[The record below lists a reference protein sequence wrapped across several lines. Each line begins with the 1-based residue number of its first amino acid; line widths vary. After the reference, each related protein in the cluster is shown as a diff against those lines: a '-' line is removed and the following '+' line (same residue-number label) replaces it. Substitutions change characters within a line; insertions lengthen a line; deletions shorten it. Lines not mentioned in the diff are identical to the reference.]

1 MAKRDYYEVLGVG
14 RDATD
19 DEIKKAFRKLARKY
33 HPDVTGGD
41 KAAEDRFKEINEA
54 YEVLS
59 KEELRQNYDQYGHQG
74 PPPGFDPAGFG
85 SLDEILGRFAG
96 FGGHGFGGLGFGG
109 HGFGGGAGGGPAGGP
124 AGPPPGAGHP
134 GGPRGDAIFDEMFG
148 GSGTRFQTHT
158 AEARE
163 EPPSRGA
170 DLHLTLDVDFEIAGR
185 GGSHPIEYRR
195 QVPCGDCGGSGK
207 VSGGTLRG
215 CPRCGGRGKI
225 NVRQGP
231 LQVEQ
236 TCTTCAGTGKTSLTR
251 CEGCGGDGRLDGREK
266 LTVKIPEG
274 VGDRGKIR
282 LNGKGNAGTRGGW
295 PGDLIIELEV
305 RQHPYLRR
313 EGKDVYLTCPV
324 TPAEAVSGAKV
335 TVPTLD
341 GTTKLSVPPGVR
353 SGQRLRLRGKG
364 LRDPRGKGARGH
376 QYVDVQI
383 VLPPDLTDE
392 EKQALAAID
401 ERTGFDPRA
410 GTWGKD

>member
-14 RDATD
+14 RDAND

-41 KAAEDRFKEINEA
+41 KVAEDKFKEINEA

-74 PPPGFDPAGFG
+74 PPPGFDPSGFG

-96 FGGHGFGGLGFGG
+96 FGRGGGFGGAG
-109 HGFGGGAGGGPAGGP
+109 GFGGGAPGGGPA
-124 AGPPPGAGHP
+124 PGAGFE
-134 GGPRGDAIFDEMFG
+134 DMFSG
-148 GSGTRFQTHT
+148 MGSRSQTHT
-158 AEARE
+158 AGPREA
-163 EPPSRGA
+163 PPSRGA
-170 DLHLTLDVDFEIAGR
+170 DLHLTLEVEFEVAGR
-185 GGSHPIEYRR
+185 GGSRQIEYRR
-195 QVPCGDCGGSGK
+195 QAPCADCGGSGK
-207 VSGGTLRG
+207 VAGGTLRG
-215 CPRCGGRGKI
+215 CPQCGGRGRV

-236 TCTTCAGTGKTSLTR
+236 TCTTCAGTGKTSLTQ
-251 CEGCGGDGRLDGREK
+251 CTGCKGEGRLDGREK

-295 PGDLIIELEV
+295 PGDLLIELEI
-305 RQHPYLRR
+305 RKHPYLVRD
-313 EGKDVYLTCPV
+313 GKDVRVACPI
-324 TPAEAVSGAKV
+324 TPAEAVNGAKV

-341 GTTKLSVPPGVR
+341 GTTKLTIPPGVR

-364 LRDPRGKGARGH
+364 LRDPRGKGSRGH
-376 QYVDVQI
+376 QYVELQI
-383 VLPPDLTDE
+383 VLPPDLTDD

-401 ERTGFDPRA
+401 ERTQFDPRE
-410 GTWGKD
+410 GLWGRD